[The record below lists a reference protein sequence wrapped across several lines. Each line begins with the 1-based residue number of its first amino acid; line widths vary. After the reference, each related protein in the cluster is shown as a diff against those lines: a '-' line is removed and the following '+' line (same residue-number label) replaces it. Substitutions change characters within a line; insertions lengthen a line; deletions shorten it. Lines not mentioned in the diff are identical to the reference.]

1 MIKIGL
7 ILFQRGRRKEI
18 EKEIRKERTRRRNTC
33 IKSTIISNSLWQ
45 RVKGIKKR
53 DTVQKNACEKIT
65 ENLDVAENSNFIRGS
80 TEAAVRGYSV
90 VESYYS
96 KVKRLKPVPLLPKG
110 LCHRLHFWTA
120 ASYST

>member
-45 RVKGIKKR
+45 RVKGVKKR

-80 TEAAVRGYSV
+80 KEVAVRGYSIV
-90 VESYYS
+90 GSYYG
-96 KVKRLKPVPLLPKG
+96 KVKDLNLCLYYQRTLPQVTLLDG
-110 LCHRLHFWTA
+110 FFL
-120 ASYST
+120 